1 MILLVNSE
9 VANIGSWENIL
20 REKQIQYILSSDHR
34 INLDKV
40 TKIIFPGIG
49 NFAKVMK
56 NLENFNF
63 KSKLKN
69 LLKNNIPYL
78 GICVGM
84 QILLNESEEEK
95 GVEGLGIIDGKCLK
109 IKSKKLLNLIM
120 VGIILNLIK
129 KVLYL

>member
-20 REKQIQYILSSDHR
+20 REKQIKYILSSDYR

-69 LLKNNIPYL
+69 LLK
-78 GICVGM
+78 
-84 QILLNESEEEK
+84 K
-95 GVEGLGIIDGKCLK
+95 
-109 IKSKKLLNLIM
+109 
-120 VGIILNLIK
+120 
-129 KVLYL
+129 